1 MTYTHTLEN
10 LKIIRSNMRE
20 RVLSFSRNISWKMDS
35 FISTQIFNSTHSFT
49 LNEFH
54 SKMAVAFGYLRKR

>member
-10 LKIIRSNMRE
+10 LKIIISNMKG
-20 RVLSFSRNISWKMDS
+20 VLSFSRNISWKIDS
-35 FISTQIFNSTHSFT
+35 FISTQIFNSTHSFI